1 MDDHKE
7 FMADCAREVRAQGED
22 AEFVRLTRAWM
33 DRAQKLKYSYHFNWM
48 GRPIIQYPMD
58 IIAMQE
64 LVWQVQPE
72 IVIETGVARGG
83 SLIFYASMLQL
94 LGRGEVLGIDIDIRE
109 HNRAAIESH
118 PMAHRIRMIQGSS
131 LDDAVVAQAADAAR
145 GKKTLVV
152 LDSNHTHAHVL
163 GELERYA
170 PLVSPGSYCVVMDTV
185 VEDMPVELFGDRPW
199 APGDNP
205 KTAVHAWIKDHPEFE
220 IDHAMDARLAISV
233 APHGYLRRRP

>member
-33 DRAQKLKYSYHFNWM
+33 DRAQKLKYSYHFSWM

-64 LVWQVQPE
+64 LVWQIQPE

-131 LDDAVVAQAADAAR
+131 LDDAVVAQAAAAAR

-185 VEDMPVELFGDRPW
+185 VEDMPEELFGDRPW

-220 IDHAMDARLAISV
+220 IDDAMDARLAISV
-233 APHGYLRRRP
+233 APHGYLRRRA